1 MIVMQLYHAND
12 LFIKLNN
19 GVFGTKVVLLCYQN
33 NKPNGYIIHYL
44 VTKN

>member
-19 GVFGTKVVLLCYQN
+19 GVFGTKILLFS
-33 NKPNGYIIHYL
+33 L
-44 VTKN
+44 